1 MSNRVRTTFLAIYFF
16 LIFNIAAPMIVPI
29 KRAEKVITL
38 KIGAE
43 EGSKMHPN
51 MSPKYMERIIITTSR
66 RRILPA
72 VLFFILVTF
81 LVG

>member
-1 MSNRVRTTFLAIYFF
+1 
-16 LIFNIAAPMIVPI
+16 
-29 KRAEKVITL
+29 
-38 KIGAE
+38 
-43 EGSKMHPN
+43 MHPN